1 METLGQIKPVTDKI
15 RTSSRPAVYAL
26 YRLVFEKDGDRTS
39 RNQLRGFR
47 GFDFDDASDEFRA
60 KLEYSSLF
68 SVGDLTSMCNILGL
82 DYVGTKEGLQQRIIR
97 ALINIIGAT

>member
-1 METLGQIKPVTDKI
+1 
-15 RTSSRPAVYAL
+15 
-26 YRLVFEKDGDRTS
+26 VFEKDGDRTS

-68 SVGDLTSMCNILGL
+68 SVGDLTSM
-82 DYVGTKEGLQQRIIR
+82 
-97 ALINIIGAT
+97 